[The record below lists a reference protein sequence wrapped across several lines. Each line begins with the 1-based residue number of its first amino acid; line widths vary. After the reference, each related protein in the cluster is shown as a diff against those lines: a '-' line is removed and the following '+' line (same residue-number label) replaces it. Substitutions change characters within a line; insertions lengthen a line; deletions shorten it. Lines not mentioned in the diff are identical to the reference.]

1 MPYLRRGGVVDRL
14 ELMQMLLG
22 HPEAD
27 VRVDLGPLLV
37 DVEDVRYV
45 AEREA
50 VVFLLQPDDLRE
62 ARAAGGRGCGMR

>member
-1 MPYLRRGGVVDRL
+1 MDRL
-14 ELMQMLLG
+14 ELMQILLG

-27 VRVDLGPLLV
+27 LRVDLGRFLV

-50 VVFLLQPDDLRE
+50 VVLLLQQDDLRE
-62 ARAAGGRGCGMR
+62 VWGVAAHE